1 MALVV
6 MIAIMEI
13 KGDEFLSFAL
23 LRFLTMIIGVLAAF
37 VVNLLFMPPK
47 YETKLFE
54 SIHQAQ
60 DEIIRWTRL
69 AGRQASDHIATK
81 KSLNE
86 IEGTPFPSGPTLHIY
101 LKKNEATSKRILET
115 KQENL
120 SFIDRWLL
128 LQRVV
133 TMC

>member
-1 MALVV
+1 MS
-6 MIAIMEI
+6 
-13 KGDEFLSFAL
+13 FLSFAL
-23 LRFLTMIIGVLAAF
+23 LTFFDADYWGSCAF

-81 KSLNE
+81 KSLNK
-86 IEGTPFPSGPTLHIY
+86 
-101 LKKNEATSKRILET
+101 LKERLTQVDQLYTSI
-115 KQENL
+115 
-120 SFIDRWLL
+120 
-128 LQRVV
+128 
-133 TMC
+133 